1 MTSDAVYIH
10 ALRYQWL
17 NRLYDPVVRFTT
29 RETAVKQAMIE
40 LLPPVEHGEFL
51 DLACGTGTLT
61 RAIKSAVPDGTV
73 RGIDGDRDMLAR
85 AQENAVT
92 ADLEVEYDH
101 GLAQQLPYAED
112 TFDVVTSSL
121 FFHHLTNEGKRA
133 AFREIRRV
141 LKPSGTV
148 LIADWGRPQNK
159 LMRLLFGLVQLLDGF
174 ETTDDNLHGLLPGML
189 EASGFSNPQ
198 LIRNM
203 TTPLGTIAIIR
214 ASSVTNELFAGS

>member
-29 RETAVKQAMIE
+29 RETAVKQALIE

-133 AFREIRRV
+133 AFREMSASALR
-141 LKPSGTV
+141 
-148 LIADWGRPQNK
+148 
-159 LMRLLFGLVQLLDGF
+159 MRLAWASRTRSVGVLVARVP
-174 ETTDDNLHGLLPGML
+174 T
-189 EASGFSNPQ
+189 
-198 LIRNM
+198 R
-203 TTPLGTIAIIR
+203 
-214 ASSVTNELFAGS
+214 